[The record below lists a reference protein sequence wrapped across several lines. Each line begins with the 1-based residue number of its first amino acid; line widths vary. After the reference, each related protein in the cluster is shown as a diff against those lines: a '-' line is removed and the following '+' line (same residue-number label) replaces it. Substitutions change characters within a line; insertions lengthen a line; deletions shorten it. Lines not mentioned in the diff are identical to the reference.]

1 MASWN
6 KERIHR
12 NTWFIHS
19 TFYSLNSIILTPTDE
34 KLCFQKQS
42 STNKRENAC
51 FSGRFT
57 ELTFPHTSSVS
68 PGLLW
73 EMMRKALKTAATM
86 RKIEVQGVS

>member
-1 MASWN
+1 MVYPLNILFAEFS
-6 KERIHR
+6 
-12 NTWFIHS
+12 NT
-19 TFYSLNSIILTPTDE
+19 YNTPTDE

-51 FSGRFT
+51 FFGHFT
-57 ELTFPHTSSVS
+57 ELTFPHTSRVN

-86 RKIEVQGVS
+86 RKIEVPGVS